1 LRFALDFFINKCYNI
16 KRIIAKRRYGCMRSS
31 FKRLFGNERSVAMLS
46 HAVLSDTLSHALLIV
61 GPKGSGRHTLATEL
75 AAALLCENKN
85 NGSVPLPCTDCRN
98 CRRIYS
104 GNFPDLSYLKRE
116 QGKATI
122 GADEV
127 RAFREDMFLSSTEAE
142 KKVYIISEAEALT
155 PQAQNALLKVLEE
168 PPRNVHIFLISSNT
182 DSMLSTIKSRT
193 QLIQT
198 EIFDPD
204 REEEL
209 VCRISDSARALRASD
224 QGKLRSVI
232 LSSGGV
238 IGNAL
243 VGLDE
248 RQIAESE
255 QRRARVM
262 ALVLAMP
269 GKAPFSKIYSA
280 VTALPDKRADL
291 RILLEDT
298 VTAISDML
306 ISKKCENI
314 APRFFI
320 SGDECRE
327 ASAAISAQRL
337 TAIYDVFARAI
348 EDLDK
353 NVLISPLLTD
363 IAVAIKEA
371 EKGK

>member
-1 LRFALDFFINKCYNI
+1 
-16 KRIIAKRRYGCMRSS
+16 MRSS
-31 FKRLFGNERSVAMLS
+31 FSRLFGNTAAKARLS
-46 HAVLSDTLSHALLIV
+46 RAVLSGTLSHALLIV
-61 GPKGSGRHTLATEL
+61 GPKGSGRNTLATEL
-75 AAALLCENKN
+75 AAALVCENKN
-85 NGSVPLPCTDCRN
+85 DPSYALPCAECRN

-127 RAFREDMFLSSTEAE
+127 RAFREEMFLSATEAE

-168 PPRNVHIFLISSNT
+168 PPSDVHIFLIAANT
-182 DSMLSTIKSRT
+182 DSILSTIKSRT

-209 VCRISDSARALRASD
+209 VCRLSEGARALRKSD
-224 QGKLRSVI
+224 PDKLRSVI

-269 GKAPFSKIYSA
+269 GKTPFSKIYSA
-280 VTALPDKRADL
+280 VMALPDKRADL

-306 ISKKCENI
+306 ISKKCENM

-320 SGDECRE
+320 SRDECCE